1 MIWGLVFGP
10 LIAGVWLY
18 MFPRRLETQAK
29 WVGIVVAFANIPY
42 AVRLV
47 DSPDESLP
55 WLRRPFEA
63 NFHIGL
69 GHGLAFWL
77 VLLAAL
83 STGFALLSTRV
94 PRQRDFTAQMLLLLA
109 ALTGVFVA
117 RDLLLFA
124 LFFDVML
131 LPVFIILVAWG
142 PRTGTAWRYLLYNA
156 AGGLGLLLATAV
168 FGMVNHTTDVIG
180 KAVAGGVTEIQNLG
194 PLGHA
199 CAPWIF
205 AGFVLAFAI
214 KTPLWPMHTWMPDT
228 YADLP
233 VPAAA
238 VVSAVQSKAGLYGL
252 IVIGMALF
260 PTFMHQAASLMVV
273 LGVIS
278 LLYGALIAF
287 TQDDV
292 KRIVAYSSLSH
303 LGLIVLAIFSFN
315 AIALAGAAVYIIAH
329 GLFSAALFLVLGSVE
344 RREETRSLVRLGGL
358 GVRNPRLAGAFIIA
372 ALAALGLPGLCGFA
386 GELLILTGLYKAGFV
401 WAAALALIAIVL
413 SAGYMLR
420 LFQGVMHGP
429 GVQDAPA
436 RPDLTFGEGL
446 ALAPLVL
453 AIVLLGVDAG
463 PLARVEPQ
471 LVREVALDSACLPP
485 NVSAQDAQVRLTAAA
500 GLTQAETAD
509 ILISC
514 YAFTSMG
521 RIMDFN
527 AMRAEYLRGKPFL
540 TTEKEQSQ

>member
-18 MFPRRLETQAK
+18 MLPRRMETTAK
-29 WVGIVVAFANIPY
+29 WVGVVVAFANFLY
-42 AVRLV
+42 AVRLF
-47 DSPDESLP
+47 DSPDESQA

-63 NFHIGL
+63 NFHVGL
-69 GHGLAFWL
+69 GQGLSFWL

-83 STGFALLSTRV
+83 TTGCSLLSARV

-109 ALTGVFVA
+109 ALTGVFIA
-117 RDLLLFA
+117 RDLVLFA

-131 LPVFIILVAWG
+131 LPVFMILIAWG
-142 PRTGTAWRYLLYNA
+142 PKTGSAWRYLLYNV
-156 AGGLGLLLATAV
+156 AGGLGLLLATAA
-168 FGMVNHTTDVIG
+168 FGIVNHSTDVIG
-180 KAVAGGVTEIQNLG
+180 KSVAGGVNEIQNLG
-194 PLGHA
+194 ALGYA
-199 CAPWIF
+199 CAPWVF
-205 AGFVLAFAI
+205 AGFALAFAI
-214 KTPLWPMHTWMPDT
+214 KTPLWPLHTWMPDT

-238 VVSAVQSKAGLYGL
+238 VVSAVQSKAGLYGF

-260 PTFMHQAASLMVV
+260 PTLMHRAIPLMLA
-273 LGVIS
+273 LGLIS
-278 LLYGALIAF
+278 LFYGAFVAF

-315 AIALAGAAVYIIAH
+315 PIALAGAVVYIIAH
-329 GLFSAALFLVLGSVE
+329 GLFSAALFLVLGGVE
-344 RREETRSLVRLGGL
+344 RREETRSLVRLGGR
-358 GVRNPRLAGAFIIA
+358 GSRYPRLAGALVIA

-386 GELLILTGLYKAGFV
+386 GELLILTGVYKAGFTG
-401 WAAALALIAIVL
+401 AAALALIPIVL
-413 SAGYMLR
+413 SAAYMLR

-446 ALAPLVL
+446 ALAPLVV

-471 LVREVALDSACLPP
+471 LVHEVALDGQCLPP

-500 GLTQAETAD
+500 GLSQAETAD
-509 ILISC
+509 VLISC

-540 TTEKEQSQ
+540 ATEKDATR